1 MIDWRDDYT
10 TGSLLDYNYF
20 SEYYQMISI
29 DISKQQVLHTDPKAI
44 QRIDFIGNLAP
55 YPNANTTIFFIIE
68 EAKEVVLD
76 FSKGNF
82 RVL

>member
-20 SEYYQMISI
+20 SEYYKMISI

-44 QRIDFIGNLAP
+44 QQIDFIGNLAP

-68 EAKEVVLD
+68 EVKEVILD